1 MKTTDRP
8 RGFTLIELVIAIM
21 FLSVALIGLAAVT
34 TTTIKGNAFS
44 KSMTTATTL
53 VNDKIQALTV
63 STFPGAELPAGNPND
78 AGNPIQGIYTRS
90 WTVVDT
96 AGSGG
101 SVRYKTITVP
111 VAWTWQGL
119 SHSVQLPTIR
129 ARD

>member
-1 MKTTDRP
+1 MKTTDRQK
-8 RGFTLIELVIAIM
+8 GFTLIEIVIAIM
-21 FLSVALIGLAAVT
+21 ILSVALIGLAAVT

-53 VNDKIQALTV
+53 VNDKIQELKVSAFAGAALT
-63 STFPGAELPAGNPND
+63 GGNHTD
-78 AGNPIQGIYTRS
+78 ANNPIQGIFNRS

-96 AGSGG
+96 AGGGG
-101 SVRYKTITVP
+101 SVRYKTITVT

-119 SHSVQLPTIR
+119 SHNVQLSTVR